1 MNKPSHV
8 RSVPRFPRQCPHDR
22 SSEIP
27 TAIRSRGRPAPPPPP
42 SALPGAPRRRG
53 PGRAPFARA
62 PPKAL
67 PPYRLIAPCPARALR
82 SHFIPR
88 IGQRLALM
96 FRLPL
101 NPSAGPRSCA
111 GAPLFPF
118 PTTCSPIPR
127 CPFPTLASQRP
138 SPALLRCSLFPAH
151 GLDQS
156 LVVLCTY
163 PIQEQLL
170 CCSETGG
177 GRYGSRGASFK
188 QGAATRRAR

>member
-1 MNKPSHV
+1 MS
-8 RSVPRFPRQCPHDR
+8 DR
-22 SSEIP
+22 SHGFLVNVLMI
-27 TAIRSRGRPAPPPPP
+27 APQRYPLP
-42 SALPGAPRRRG
+42 SALAGARLHPRL
-53 PGRAPFARA
+53 PPLCRALRVAEAGACAIRAR

-67 PPYRLIAPCPARALR
+67 PPYSLIAPCPARALR

-96 FRLPL
+96 FQLPL

-138 SPALLRCSLFPAH
+138 SPALLRCSLVPAH
-151 GLDQS
+151 GLDRL

-188 QGAATRRAR
+188 QGAAMRRAR